1 MEKTH
6 NFCILCL
13 SLAVCLLIGCPCE
26 SLAAG
31 FAQDLTSMGI
41 TFHVVSVK
49 EGGSSRVK
57 ITLSGPGVDSRP
69 IESRVEG
76 TVTSAE
82 VTDDLDNDGLPELYV
97 YATCGEEVSS
107 EAGRDANSTPP
118 VAAVV
123 TAGAPAGHHGSTA
136 VVVAPGT
143 GSPSAVVVGPAV
155 TARVDGSTVGL
166 VPVVPVK
173 PDEHHSCIHEL
184 KFIVVATG
192 KGKALKLEYSR

>member
-13 SLAVCLLIGCPCE
+13 SLVVCLLIGCPCE

-31 FAQDLTSMGI
+31 FRQDLTSMGI
-41 TFHVVSVK
+41 TFHVLSVK
-49 EGGSSRVK
+49 EGEVSKVK

-82 VTDDLDNDGLPELYV
+82 VTDDLDNDGSPELYV
-97 YATCGEEVSS
+97 YATCPEEVSS
-107 EAGRDANSTPP
+107 EAGRDANSAPP

-123 TAGAPAGHHGSTA
+123 TAGPHAGHHGPAA

-143 GSPSAVVVGPAV
+143 GAPSAVVVGPAV
-155 TARVDGSTVGL
+155 TARVDGSTAGL

-173 PDEHHSCIHEL
+173 PDEHRTCIREL
-184 KFIVVATG
+184 KFILVATG

>member
-1 MEKTH
+1 MEKTY
-6 NFCILCL
+6 NLCILWL
-13 SLAVCLLIGCPCE
+13 SLAVCLLIACPCE

-31 FAQDLTSMGI
+31 FRQDLTSMGI

-49 EGGSSRVK
+49 EGEASRVK
-57 ITLSGPGVDSRP
+57 VTLSGPGVDSRP

-82 VTDDLDNDGLPELYV
+82 VTDDLDNDGSPELYV
-97 YATCGEEVSS
+97 YATCPEEVSS
-107 EAGRDANSTPP
+107 EAGRDANSAPP

-123 TAGAPAGHHGSTA
+123 TVGPHAGHHGPAA

-143 GSPSAVVVGPAV
+143 GSSSAVVVGPAV

-173 PDEHHSCIHEL
+173 PDEHRTCIREL
-184 KFIVVATG
+184 KFILVATG

>member
-1 MEKTH
+1 MEKTY
-6 NFCILCL
+6 NLCILWL
-13 SLAVCLLIGCPCE
+13 SLAGCLLIGWPCE
-26 SLAAG
+26 SRAAG

-49 EGGSSRVK
+49 EGGASRIR
-57 ITLSGPGVDSRP
+57 ITLSGAGVDSRP
-69 IESRVEG
+69 VESRIEG

-97 YATCGEEVSS
+97 YATCPEEGSS
-107 EAGRDANSTPP
+107 EAGGDMYSTPP

-123 TAGAPAGHHGSTA
+123 TAGPHAGHHGPAA

-143 GSPSAVVVGPAV
+143 GAPSAVVVGPAV

-173 PDEHHSCIHEL
+173 PDEPRPCIHEL
-184 KFIVVATG
+184 KFIPVATPQG
-192 KGKALKLEYSR
+192 KVLKLEYSR

>member
-1 MEKTH
+1 MEKTY
-6 NFCILCL
+6 NLCILWL
-13 SLAVCLLIGCPCE
+13 SLAVCLLIACPCE

-31 FAQDLTSMGI
+31 FRQDLTSMGI
-41 TFHVVSVK
+41 TFHVLSVK
-49 EGGSSRVK
+49 EGEASRVK
-57 ITLSGPGVDSRP
+57 VTLSGPGVDSRP

-82 VTDDLDNDGLPELYV
+82 VTDDLDNDGSPELYV
-97 YATCGEEVSS
+97 YATCPEEVSS
-107 EAGRDANSTPP
+107 EAGRDANSAPP

-123 TAGAPAGHHGSTA
+123 TVGPHAGHHGPAA

-143 GSPSAVVVGPAV
+143 GSSSAVVVGPAV

-173 PDEHHSCIHEL
+173 PDEHRTCIREL
-184 KFIVVATG
+184 KFILVATG